1 MTQTRPQ
8 PTAPPRLRPI
18 RAAVGTREREA
29 PTRVFAAVVGAC
41 TLAVA
46 SFLSYAVTAW
56 PPHEDETL
64 ALFAGRG
71 SLSQLYATVFRRGG
85 APLHFTIA
93 WVVAHT
99 GGGLLGLRIVSA
111 IFAVASVPVVAIL
124 AARLAGRRPAMIAAV
139 LLCGSWT
146 LLFHGVYA
154 RMYSLFLFTS
164 ALSYLALLR
173 ALERGGRRDWTWWAL
188 AILATT
194 ATHTYGAIVIASQG
208 LYALAVRTPLRRLLV
223 PFGAVLVLG
232 IPLWYSD
239 LVLAG
244 RYDVGVG
251 GGGSKLRGPRE
262 VLQYFL
268 QVAGDFTAG
277 WTWAVWPVLACG
289 AVGLA
294 LLALRRPR
302 QALLAALVF
311 LTPLVVFLAARVGSS
326 ASPETRHM
334 IFALPFFL
342 TAVAVGIVRIL
353 RYPVLAALAALAL
366 CYGEVE
372 WGWQKTPELFRGE
385 PASRVVART
394 SASAWLAPLIR
405 PHDVLLGYDPIFLGA
420 WEDGARIPRAVVPRA
435 DPVLAVKVLKQA
447 RKPLGHAIFVFDASD
462 TNNGDRRLYI
472 PAELPFPRS
481 AFTARAWGP
490 FLIVRTRRPVR
501 TPEEWL
507 VRAEEAEL
515 LGKSMF
521 IGDADVNYDTVRRAT
536 QLWDAGR

>member
-1 MTQTRPQ
+1 VSLRVERPHGE
-8 PTAPPRLRPI
+8 PDRL
-18 RAAVGTREREA
+18 
-29 PTRVFAAVVGAC
+29 FWAVVGTC
-41 TLAVA
+41 TAAVA
-46 SFLSYAVTAW
+46 AFLSYAVTAW

-71 SLSQLYATVFRRGG
+71 SLSQLYETVFRRGG

-93 WVVAHT
+93 WIVAHA
-99 GGGLLGLRIVSA
+99 GGGLLGLRVVSA
-111 IFAVASVPVVAIL
+111 IFAVASVPVVAL
-124 AARLAGRRPAMIAAV
+124 LSARLAGRVPAMIATVA
-139 LLCGSWT
+139 LCGSWT

-164 ALSYLALLR
+164 ALSYIALLR
-173 ALERGGRRDWTWWAL
+173 ALERGGRRAWLFWGL

-223 PFGAVLVLG
+223 PFGIVFVLG

-277 WTWAVWPVLACG
+277 WRWAVWPIVACALAG
-289 AVGLA
+289 IV
-294 LLALRRPR
+294 LLARARLRP
-302 QALLAALVF
+302 ALLAASVF
-311 LTPLVVFLAARVGSS
+311 LTPLVVFLLARVGSS

-342 TAVAVGIVRIL
+342 TVLAVGMVRIL
-353 RYPVLAALAALAL
+353 RYPLLAGLAALAL

-385 PASRVVART
+385 PPIRVDARVG
-394 SASAWLAPLIR
+394 ASAWLAPQLR
-405 PHDVLLGYDPIFLGA
+405 PNDVLLGYDPIFLGA
-420 WEDGARIPRAVVPRA
+420 WEDGARIPPTVVPRA
-435 DPVLAVKVLKQA
+435 DPKLALKVLRDAK
-447 RKPLGHAIFVFDASD
+447 KPLGRAIFVFDASD
-462 TNNGDRRLYI
+462 TNNFRRRLYI

-490 FLIVRTRRPVR
+490 FLIVQTKEPVR
-501 TPEEWL
+501 TPAGFLE
-507 VRAEEAEL
+507 RAQEAEL

-521 IGDADVNYDTVRRAT
+521 IGDADVNYDTITRASAA
-536 QLWDAGR
+536 LGAP